1 MNKFLEDLYKE
12 CCDNVREKFYRETSP
27 IDSTSVRYIID

>member
-12 CCDNVREKFYRETSP
+12 CCNHVREKFYREVSP
-27 IDSTSVRYIID
+27 IDSTSVRNIID